1 MSKMFLCWSCK
12 YVHPHQSILSLSP
25 FFYYN
30 MSQHGSIN
38 LEQLVR
44 QQQEQAKLLKCHGGL
59 NSFGVLEN
67 DIL

>member
-1 MSKMFLCWSCK
+1 
-12 YVHPHQSILSLSP
+12 
-25 FFYYN
+25 

>member
-1 MSKMFLCWSCK
+1 MLELQICAPTPVDSPPLFLF
-12 YVHPHQSILSLSP
+12 YFYFNMAQS
-25 FFYYN
+25 
-30 MSQHGSIN
+30 GAV
-38 LEQLVR
+38 VR